1 MFFGLKNLLATFQI
15 MMNDLFRDMIEVRD
29 MVAFINNVIVGTET
43 EKEHD
48 DIMEKLLRRMV
59 ENNWFVKLEKCV
71 WKVRKVGFLE
81 MVIGPDRVKMKKEEV

>member
-1 MFFGLKNLLATFQI
+1 
-15 MMNDLFRDMIEVRD
+15 MIEVRD
-29 MVAFINNVIVGTET
+29 MAVFINNVIVGTET
-43 EKEHD
+43 ETEHD
-48 DIMEKLLRRMV
+48 DIMEEVLRRMV

>member
-1 MFFGLKNLLATFQI
+1 MRIKEGDKQKILFLILEGTFEPMVMFFGLKNLLATFQV

-48 DIMEKLLRRMV
+48 DIMEKVLRRMV
-59 ENNWFVKLEKCV
+59 ENN
-71 WKVRKVGFLE
+71 
-81 MVIGPDRVKMKKEEV
+81 

>member
-1 MFFGLKNLLATFQI
+1 MRIKEGDKQKVVFLILEGTFEPMVMFFGLKNLLATFQM

-59 ENNWFVKLEKCV
+59 ENN
-71 WKVRKVGFLE
+71 
-81 MVIGPDRVKMKKEEV
+81 

>member
-29 MVAFINNVIVGTET
+29 MVVFINNVIVGIET

-59 ENNWFVKLEKCV
+59 ENN
-71 WKVRKVGFLE
+71 
-81 MVIGPDRVKMKKEEV
+81 

>member
-1 MFFGLKNLLATFQI
+1 MRIKEGDKQKILFLILEGTFEPMIMFFGLKNLLATFQI

-48 DIMEKLLRRMV
+48 DIMEKVLRRMV
-59 ENNWFVKLEKCV
+59 ENN
-71 WKVRKVGFLE
+71 
-81 MVIGPDRVKMKKEEV
+81 

>member
-1 MFFGLKNLLATFQI
+1 
-15 MMNDLFRDMIEVRD
+15 MNDLFRDMIEVRD
-29 MVAFINNVIVGTET
+29 MAVFINNVIVGIET

-48 DIMEKLLRRMV
+48 DIMEEVLRRMV

>member
-1 MFFGLKNLLATFQI
+1 MFFGLKNLLATFQV

-48 DIMEKLLRRMV
+48 DIMEKVLRRMV
-59 ENNWFVKLEKCV
+59 ENN
-71 WKVRKVGFLE
+71 
-81 MVIGPDRVKMKKEEV
+81 

>member
-1 MFFGLKNLLATFQI
+1 MRIKEGDKQKILFLILEGTFEPMVMFFGLKNLLATFQV

-59 ENNWFVKLEKCV
+59 ENN
-71 WKVRKVGFLE
+71 
-81 MVIGPDRVKMKKEEV
+81 

>member
-1 MFFGLKNLLATFQI
+1 MRIKEGDKQKILFLILESTFEPMIMFFGLKNLLATFQI

-59 ENNWFVKLEKCV
+59 ENN
-71 WKVRKVGFLE
+71 
-81 MVIGPDRVKMKKEEV
+81 

>member
-1 MFFGLKNLLATFQI
+1 MRIKEGDKQKILFLILESTFEPMIMFFGLKNLLATFQI

-48 DIMEKLLRRMV
+48 DIMEKVLRRMV
-59 ENNWFVKLEKCV
+59 ENN
-71 WKVRKVGFLE
+71 
-81 MVIGPDRVKMKKEEV
+81 

>member
-1 MFFGLKNLLATFQI
+1 MFFGLKNLLATFQV

-59 ENNWFVKLEKCV
+59 ENN
-71 WKVRKVGFLE
+71 
-81 MVIGPDRVKMKKEEV
+81 

>member
-1 MFFGLKNLLATFQI
+1 MRIKEGDKQKVVFLILEGTFEPMVMFFGLKNLLATFQV

-59 ENNWFVKLEKCV
+59 ENN
-71 WKVRKVGFLE
+71 
-81 MVIGPDRVKMKKEEV
+81 